1 MKVLTER
8 KDLLRPLLA
17 LVFSASLISG
27 CNGKEP
33 LPTASGADI
42 TASESENSIA
52 DITASESE
60 NSVAEAELSEN
71 SASSVTTGYDPQAV
85 LRYKELIAANEDED
99 NIPEDLVMKRVTEY
113 DGGVQTNL
121 YEDGRIIESST
132 GNSNIYAVEDIKYE
146 YSGDDLIRIHETYG
160 SKDRDGYPNE
170 YDTEIE
176 HGEDQEKWI
185 RTHCRSG
192 RLCSSKVKSYK
203 DGLLYEET
211 EEYDDTKKLCRTYE
225 YDGETLVRQTLQRY
239 EYDGEKLENVY
250 EWIGEYSHDDK
261 GRLIRSKNE
270 ESDMDACIETW
281 EYDDAGVL
289 LHYEKTFEGRKSGD
303 EDYEDMD
310 YEYIIDNGYTE
321 ISRGYVFDD
330 EGNKTGKIRIKT
342 IEYDEHG
349 REIFRSTMIEGE
361 DEPLMTRVTENTYD
375 DQGRIIKQESVWG
388 NGDIFKVIE
397 YEYKQ

>member
-33 LPTASGADI
+33 LLAASGADI

-52 DITASESE
+52 DITASE
-60 NSVAEAELSEN
+60 SEN